1 MKTKV
6 KRLSKRSLALMLG
19 VLMLVTSIGLGSLIT
34 ANAYMSVIFYYKIG
48 DGSWQTRSVSL
59 STNSGSVSLTLTS
72 GTTMYSVIKTDN
84 NEWYGNQTLVEG
96 ATRNLATLSSGYNY
110 STGSSNNTFTP
121 SVSGTYTFTFDMG
134 SKKISVSGSSG
145 GGGGEPSASNYYI
158 VGRFGVH
165 TVTGG
170 EKSVGN
176 ASSRSNGW
184 SETSTNIAFQ
194 TTDEDGVY
202 VLHTYSTLAYLSENL
217 SWQDWAEPI
226 FFIYDGSKYYQP
238 TTSTTVDAAFTT
250 TYSLTQYSS
259 KQDPTLRFS
268 GSDTTK
274 YVDIYFDTTNGY
286 KLYYKL
292 VDPQYSVYMEGRL
305 KFPWQ
310 KDSTTYPFETTST
323 SNLYVYH
330 SELTVAE
337 LASTFY
343 DGGDQTRYFYIQRKK
358 QGTDTWEYIHPSTG
372 YVPVSSPHSTTYTS
386 NTYNSY
392 NNNHFWYF
400 SGSDSTHFV
409 DIYYDAANNN
419 IYYKLVDTP
428 VNYYIEGRFKV
439 RDADGT
445 TTTIGES
452 GGWATTSK
460 SIPFSPTTTEN
471 LYVLKTNSTLTE
483 LADNI
488 DSTESY
494 FFVGKALGDRNPST
508 ELHPESNFNFTK
520 DNPDTPVEISTGNTN
535 NLHFHKS
542 SQWTDTGK
550 FITIYLDTSGETPKV
565 YFEFEEPSYKYYL
578 EGKMTVYTS
587 SERSTTAT
595 NGDNWNNSHT
605 STTLKFE
612 STATSGLYKFET
624 YKTVAELTSGDYL
637 FLLGRGI
644 RSAAPTKYF
653 RTKTSADKQLKA
665 SDANKKFEGEWA
677 DAWTDY
683 GNYHYTFEDSSSS
696 DLVTFY
702 YNENTDSFYFTL
714 TPQEFDTTIYVV
726 NNTNWGTPKVYFYGN
741 NTDGSLG
748 NYGGQ
753 LLSGASSYGN
763 YNITKSGKT
772 STIKFNKGTNDIN
785 VIFNDN
791 SNDSIKTSDNVAIEN
806 GKTYIINGTG
816 SPTVIDGQVVN
827 FIAKD
832 GMVRDSSHTSFG
844 EYATTTVTAVA
855 NQVIVSGTTTEYSD
869 TKYVTGT
876 AVKGKEI
883 TVSTTINDTYKSK
896 YYVAGFSFNGYTP
909 ELLTEND
916 TGVYECTYTI
926 PENFAYD
933 TLEIT
938 PIFFLKSAY
947 SANYVTFNIKG
958 YDSVK
963 NEGWGSTLY
972 IYPFYTDY
980 GVATNYG
987 AYPGQPVIYYGG
999 QYYTQVPATTTG
1011 ENSGQVI
1018 KGVTINNGFW
1028 DTVHNTVMGW
1038 GGTADSQKH
1047 YHKQTYDFDDFYKL
1061 YKENGTNLNSI
1072 YFTFK
1077 YEEAQAHRTTVP
1089 SAHSST
1095 DASYYR
1101 NDDIANTLTQAQMN
1115 AYDAANGFE
1124 DYVNANGKK
1133 IGLFGD
1139 VLSGSSLTADPI
1151 YVISQGYEYNN
1162 SGSFATE
1169 WVAFYWDSA
1178 NNRYQKIID
1187 TSTGGF
1193 TSIVPS
1199 VLHIKDYEHIST
1211 NYPAADGD
1219 LSVSDYEGIYRAL
1232 EPYGDRPVKI
1242 CFEKDIEGGH
1252 YNRNKNNESGYD
1264 QAYRCDGVWSSTL
1277 KTDFVSA
1284 NTLIE
1289 YSDDN
1294 GASWHEDAF
1303 SGSTSTGSN
1312 TKCKAYFTYV
1322 GDDKNGYTA
1331 SSDGA
1336 TAISNVYV
1344 DDSKFFTFKAEA
1356 AGQYEFTGWKL
1367 RDSAGNETDIN
1378 YDSEYAAETKM
1389 SNTVTLVAQFK
1400 KVSSGSLAVSHSID
1414 ASSEGLGTTYLGIR
1428 ILNSDDSQAAV
1439 IADEETNKAAKTI
1452 GKTYIK
1458 SDSNQKI
1465 EITLKTVRSAE
1476 NTFNKFTL
1484 SKDGAA
1490 TIDTDS
1496 PYLPSGTTPDAT
1508 TTKTI
1513 IFPIRALFKGTNQD
1527 LTSLAYYS
1535 VLNKTLYKYDVTYN
1549 YSDRNNA
1556 SKSMRL
1562 KGEFTS
1568 AQMKAYVSGLG
1579 TSKTVA
1585 AGFYSDIKPNVSNF
1599 KNDITFDFDSP
1610 TSSSWAFNEPT
1621 STYTL
1626 TAAIGSTAT
1635 ATLNRTV
1642 TFKTPYAMT
1651 NYVAGETDG
1660 VYKYLSTPLETEP
1673 VTVTYGKLIKFN
1685 ASGVIDLENGRFVTA
1700 PETLVEE
1707 KDDPTL
1713 NVIHYFK
1720 CWEIKTLSGETVAC
1734 CYYPE
1739 FNYIT
1744 YDNCQIE
1751 AVYSTESTHY
1761 YEYYDTAQAL
1771 TATFLKNTRTQNN
1784 VGTSGDIIYSDF
1796 ALSYKYK
1803 DVRFDKEATH
1813 TNYEAGVIIQQLTD
1827 AVDMDSDGMHTNNTS
1842 YYASKYS
1849 STLTADETAIK
1860 NYLTS
1865 GGEAAPAKTRK
1876 QVFDYRSFDNKN
1888 RLEYYYGQY
1897 NSKNWDEKN
1906 QTWVF
1911 SKWDND
1917 EGTWTTATNTNSKF
1931 VYRIFTYVIDKTT
1944 GGTPEVVLSSPSYF
1958 FLYNTANQ

>member
-6 KRLSKRSLALMLG
+6 KRLSKRSLAVLLG

-34 ANAYMSVIFYYKIG
+34 ANAYMSVFFYYKIG
-48 DGSWQTRSVSL
+48 DGSWQNQSVSL

-84 NEWYGNQTLVEG
+84 NEWYGNQMLVEG

-110 STGSSNNTFTP
+110 STGSNNNTFTP
-121 SVSGTYTFTFDMG
+121 SASGTYTFTLDMG

-145 GGGGEPSASNYYI
+145 GGGGSTGSGYY
-158 VGRFGVH
+158 VEGRFRVYNSSMTAVYTFGSGANENWK
-165 TVTGG
+165 TDSKNIEF
-170 EKSVGN
+170 EKTDD
-176 ASSRSNGW
+176 SNV
-184 SETSTNIAFQ
+184 F
-194 TTDEDGVY
+194 
-202 VLHTYSTLAYLSENL
+202 VLHTRSTVAELSEKIGNGNKYEPVFNITKGSTNYYSTEGGDETFSDDEAGESHAITL
-217 SWQDWAEPI
+217 Q
-226 FFIYDGSKYYQP
+226 
-238 TTSTTVDAAFTT
+238 TSTERRPKFDDADST
-250 TYSLTQYSS
+250 S
-259 KQDPTLRFS
+259 
-268 GSDTTK
+268 TK
-274 YVDIYFDTTNGY
+274 WVDIYFNPTTM
-286 KLYYKL
+286 KL
-292 VDPQYSVYMEGRL
+292 
-305 KFPWQ
+305 W
-310 KDSTTYPFETTST
+310 FE
-323 SNLYVYH
+323 
-330 SELTVAE
+330 
-337 LASTFY
+337 
-343 DGGDQTRYFYIQRKK
+343 
-358 QGTDTWEYIHPSTG
+358 
-372 YVPVSSPHSTTYTS
+372 
-386 NTYNSY
+386 
-392 NNNHFWYF
+392 
-400 SGSDSTHFV
+400 
-409 DIYYDAANNN
+409 
-419 IYYKLVDTP
+419 LVDTP

-452 GGWATTSK
+452 GGWATDSK

-471 LYVLKTNSTLTE
+471 LYVLKTNSTLSE
-483 LADNI
+483 LEADVGTTG
-488 DSTESY
+488 DKVPY
-494 FFVGKALGDRNPST
+494 FYIGRGLGDRNPDKYFYTQNTSSNYLIYPTNAGVRIPTGAEFHNKNFLFRLGHET
-508 ELHPESNFNFTK
+508 E
-520 DNPDTPVEISTGNTN
+520 TGQFVT
-535 NLHFHKS
+535 L
-542 SQWTDTGK
+542 
-550 FITIYLDTSGETPKV
+550 YLDTSGATPV
-565 YFEFEEPSYKYYL
+565 LYFEFEEPSYKYYI
-578 EGKMTVYTS
+578 EGRFAVKNS
-587 SERSTTAT
+587 ARSSTTYLGASENTWTHSAT
-595 NGDNWNNSHT
+595 NIPFN
-605 STTLKFE
+605 
-612 STATSGLYKFET
+612 STATSGLYMLET
-624 YKTVAELTSGDYL
+624 NMTVKELTTGGGANNEY
-637 FLLGRGI
+637 FFVLGRGI

-653 RTKTSADKQLKA
+653 RTKTTADKQLKA
-665 SDANKKFEGEWA
+665 SDANKKFDGQWTGS
-677 DAWTDY
+677 WTDFS
-683 GNYHYTFEDSSSS
+683 GYHYLFSDSSSS
-696 DLVTFY
+696 DSDSLVTFY
-702 YNENTDSFYFTL
+702 YNENTDQFYFML
-714 TPQEFDTTIYVV
+714 TPAEYDTTIYVV
-726 NNTNWGTPKVYFYGN
+726 NKTSWSALDIYTWLEGGSGDTKTFGAWPGTNIT
-741 NTDGSLG
+741 
-748 NYGGQ
+748 
-753 LLSGASSYGN
+753 SGASDYGN
-763 YNITKSGKT
+763 YNVTKSGDVYT
-772 STIKFNKGTNDIN
+772 VKFNKKSAGS
-785 VIFNDN
+785 VRFNNGDGGDHN
-791 SNDSIKTSDNVAIEN
+791 QTADLTLTD
-806 GKTYIINGTG
+806 GKTYIIKNTET
-816 SPTVIDGQVVN
+816 SNRKDVTIADGKVVD

-832 GMVRDSSHTSFG
+832 GMIRDDSHKSFG
-844 EYATTTVTAVA
+844 ECATTTVTIEENVVEPNTA
-855 NQVIVSGTTTEYSD
+855 TTAYSN
-869 TKYVTGT
+869 TKYVTGW
-876 AVKGKEI
+876 AVTGKNI
-883 TVSTTINDTYKSK
+883 TVTTTINDAYKSK

-909 ELLTEND
+909 QLLAESND
-916 TGVYECTYTI
+916 GVYTCTYTI

-958 YDSVK
+958 YESVK

-972 IYPFYTDY
+972 IYPFYTGN

-987 AYPGQPVIYYGG
+987 AYPGQPVINYGG
-999 QYYTQVPATTTG
+999 QYYTQIPTTTTG
-1011 ENSGQVI
+1011 ENDGKVI

-1028 DTVHNTVMGW
+1028 DKIHRYVEGW
-1038 GGTADSQKH
+1038 SALDTADNDLDKSKH
-1047 YHKQTYDFDDFYKL
+1047 HQTYDFDDFYKIF
-1061 YKENGTNLNSI
+1061 KENGTNLNSI

-1089 SAHSST
+1089 SDHSSEA
-1095 DASYYR
+1095 ASSYR
-1101 NDDIANTLTQAQMN
+1101 NDDIANTLTRAQMN

-1133 IGLFGD
+1133 IDLFGN

-1169 WVAFYWDSA
+1169 WVAFYWDST
-1178 NNRYQKIID
+1178 NNEYQKVVE
-1187 TSTGGF
+1187 SGGKNF

-1242 CFEKDIEGGH
+1242 CYEKDIEGGH

-1322 GDDKNGYTA
+1322 DDAKNGYTA

-1428 ILNSDDSQAAV
+1428 ILNSDDNSVAAV
-1439 IADEETNKAAKTI
+1439 IADVDTNTVAKTI

-1490 TIDTDS
+1490 TIDTDAT
-1496 PYLPSGTTPDAT
+1496 YLPSGTTPDAT

-1513 IFPIRALFKGTNQD
+1513 TFPITDLFTRTTQN

-1549 YSDRNNA
+1549 YSDRDNA

-1562 KGEFTS
+1562 RGEFTS
-1568 AQMKAYVSGLG
+1568 AQMKAYVSGPD

-1585 AGFYSDIKPNVSNF
+1585 AGFYNDIKPNVSNF

-1610 TSSSWAFNEPT
+1610 TSSSWAFDSDT

-1642 TFKTPYAMT
+1642 TFKTPYAMN
-1651 NYVAGETDG
+1651 NYVADETDG

-1673 VTVTYGKLIKFN
+1673 VTVTYGKLIKFA
-1685 ASGVIDLENGRFVTA
+1685 ASGVIDLENGSFVTA

-1744 YDNCQIE
+1744 YDNCVIE

-1784 VGTSGDIIYSDF
+1784 VGTYGDIIYSDF

-1813 TNYEAGVIIQQLTD
+1813 TNYEAGVIIQQLPG

-1897 NSKNWDEKN
+1897 NSKNWDEDN